1 MNKTEIRRAINR
13 EFLNYIQ
20 SNHSDYIIDETEG
33 DGTVTIV
40 DLVNSTNS
48 YDAIDYHKGRHD
60 LIILDQFA
68 SAKTKRDFEVME
80 KYLND
85 LVESLSK

>member
-1 MNKTEIRRAINR
+1 MNKTEIRRAINK
-13 EFLNYIQ
+13 EFFTYVE

-33 DGTVTIV
+33 DGTVSII
-40 DLVNSTNS
+40 DSENSVNL
-48 YDAIDYHKGRHD
+48 YDSISYHKGRHD
-60 LIILDQFA
+60 LIILEQFA
-68 SAKTKRDFEVME
+68 SDKTKRDFEVME